1 MDNNIQ
7 DPDDPAAIWE
17 VDKMVEEELLVE
29 NFGLDQLSL
38 EDVLKDEV
46 AEHRYHLNRGGL
58 INEAK
63 VDPGYNLLP
72 APVPNIEELW
82 GKKGPLRGFLNK
94 KDKRTVSTWV
104 RLADTDPIDF
114 WPLLNGK
121 HVTERSIA
129 VSMFFGLIDTKKKVP
144 FVKEI

>member
-38 EDVLKDEV
+38 EDVFKDEV
-46 AEHRYHLNRGGL
+46 TEQRYHLNRGGL
-58 INEAK
+58 INEAM
-63 VDPGYNLLP
+63 VDPRYNLLP

-82 GKKGPLRGFLNK
+82 VKKGPLRGFLNK
-94 KDKRTVSTWV
+94 KDKRTVST
-104 RLADTDPIDF
+104 
-114 WPLLNGK
+114 
-121 HVTERSIA
+121 
-129 VSMFFGLIDTKKKVP
+129 
-144 FVKEI
+144 

>member
-17 VDKMVEEELLVE
+17 VGKMVEEELLVE
-29 NFGLDQLSL
+29 KCGPDQLSL

-46 AEHRYHLNRGGL
+46 AEQTYHLNRGAL
-58 INEAK
+58 ITEAK

-82 GKKGPLRGFLNK
+82 GKKGPLRGFLTKK
-94 KDKRTVSTWV
+94 KDKRTVSAWV
-104 RLADTDPIDF
+104 NLDDMTLLTSGLF
-114 WPLLNGK
+114 LMENMPLN
-121 HVTERSIA
+121 EA
-129 VSMFFGLIDTKKKVP
+129 
-144 FVKEI
+144 

>member
-1 MDNNIQ
+1 
-7 DPDDPAAIWE
+7 
-17 VDKMVEEELLVE
+17 MV
-29 NFGLDQLSL
+29 
-38 EDVLKDEV
+38 
-46 AEHRYHLNRGGL
+46 EHRYHLNRGGL

-94 KDKRTVSTWV
+94 KDKRSVSTWV
-104 RLADTDPIDF
+104 RLADIDPIDF

-121 HVTERSIA
+121 HATERSIA
-129 VSMFFGLIDTKKKVP
+129 ISMFFGLIDTNKKCSVCKGNMKLQVNASRT
-144 FVKEI
+144 